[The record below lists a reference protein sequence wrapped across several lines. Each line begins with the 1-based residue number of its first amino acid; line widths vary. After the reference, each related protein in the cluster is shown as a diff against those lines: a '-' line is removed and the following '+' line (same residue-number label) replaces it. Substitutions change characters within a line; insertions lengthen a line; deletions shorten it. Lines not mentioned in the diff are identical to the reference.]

1 MIGQCFLFDELVL
14 IFFDD
19 FKTWQRISLTKD
31 VAEEILLLLLLL
43 LVIKLL
49 IWWMRTLLIEI
60 VAVLCRML
68 IVWNLRI
75 MLWLKVE
82 VLVILL

>member
-14 IFFDD
+14 NFFDD

-31 VAEEILLLLLLL
+31 VAEEIMLLLLL
-43 LVIKLL
+43 IKLL